1 MKINEI
7 FKTIQGEATFTGTPS
22 LFIRTQG
29 CPVWC
34 NWCDTKFTW
43 HLGKKS
49 KLIDQKEIIGKV
61 EQDERFADFT
71 EEDLLNVAKQYNIKH
86 IVITGGEPCINDLTK
101 LTDLFINNNFSV
113 QIETSCTQQIKCNKE
128 VWVTGSPKIDMSGK
142 QEVVPN
148 ALQRANEIKFPI
160 LNNDDLNNL
169 ISLVKNNNLQ
179 DKLIW
184 LQPIDIDGDRINT
197 TDLCVDACYKY
208 NINLSVQTHKYINL
222 K

>member
-7 FKTIQGEATFTGTPS
+7 FKTIQGEAIFTGTPS

-43 HLGKKS
+43 HIGKKS
-49 KLIDQKEIIGKV
+49 KLVVQEKIIGKV
-61 EQDERFADFT
+61 EQDERFAEFT

-101 LTDLFINNNFSV
+101 LTDLLINNNFSV
-113 QIETSCTQQIKCNKE
+113 QIETSCTKQIKCNKK
-128 VWVTGSPKIDMSGK
+128 VWVTGSPKINMSGK
-142 QEVVPN
+142 QEIELK
-148 ALQRANEIKFPI
+148 ALLRANEIKFPI
-160 LNNDDLNNL
+160 LNNDDLDNL
-169 ISLVKNNNLQ
+169 ISLINNNNLQ

-184 LQPIDIDGDRINT
+184 LQPVDIEGDRINT
-197 TDLCVDACYKY
+197 TNICLEACYKY
-208 NINLSVQTHKYINL
+208 NFELSVQTHKYINI